1 MSIIT
6 KTIGKGEYA
15 YLVKREGKKVV
26 HKYIGRVNDPKVAK
40 IISDKKETFAVP
52 ERFRSLFWDTS
63 LKNIHLRKNAGYI
76 IERVLEFGDMDA
88 VEWMQRVYTLQTV
101 IDVLTL
107 SRSITEKTRNFWLQ
121 WFGVRNA

>member
-26 HKYIGRVNDPKVAK
+26 HKYIGPVNDPKVAK
-40 IISDKKETFAVP
+40 IISDKKETLAVP

-63 LKNIHLRKNAGYI
+63 LKNIHLRKNARYV
-76 IERVLEFGDMDA
+76 IERILDFGDLDA

-107 SRSITEKTRNFWLQ
+107 SRSITEKSRNFWLQ

>member
-1 MSIIT
+1 MSIII

-15 YLVKREGKKVV
+15 YLVKREGKKVI
-26 HKYIGRVNDPKVAK
+26 HKYIGSVTNPKVAK
-40 IISDKKETFAVP
+40 IISDKKETLAVP

-63 LKNIHLRKNAGYI
+63 LKNIHIRKNARYI
-76 IERVLEFGDMDA
+76 IERILEFGDMDA

-107 SRSITEKTRNFWLQ
+107 SRSITEKSRNFWLQ

>member
-26 HKYIGRVNDPKVAK
+26 HKYIGPVSNPKVAK
-40 IISDKKETFAVP
+40 IISDKKETAAVP

-63 LKNIHLRKNAGYI
+63 LKNIHLRKNARYV
-76 IERVLEFGDMDA
+76 IERILEFGDLDS

>member
-26 HKYIGRVNDPKVAK
+26 HKYIGRVNDPKVEK
-40 IISDKKETFAVP
+40 IISDKKETLAVP

-63 LKNIHLRKNAGYI
+63 LKNIHLRKNARYV
-76 IERVLEFGDMDA
+76 IERILDFGDLDA

-107 SRSITEKTRNFWLQ
+107 SRSITEKSRNFWLQ

>member
-107 SRSITEKTRNFWLQ
+107 SRSLTEKTRNFWLQ

>member
-26 HKYIGRVNDPKVAK
+26 HKYIGPVSNPKVAK
-40 IISDKKETFAVP
+40 IISDKKETLAVP

-63 LKNIHLRKNAGYI
+63 LKNIHLRKNARYV
-76 IERVLEFGDMDA
+76 IERILEFGDLDA
-88 VEWMQRVYTLQTV
+88 VEWMQRVYTLQNV

>member
-26 HKYIGRVNDPKVAK
+26 HKYIGRVSNPKVAK
-40 IISDKKETFAVP
+40 IISDRKETAAVP

-63 LKNIHLRKNAGYI
+63 LKNIHLRKNARYV
-76 IERVLEFGDMDA
+76 IERILEFGDLDA
-88 VEWMQRVYTLQTV
+88 VEWMQRVYTLQAV
-101 IDVLTL
+101 LDVLTL
-107 SRSITEKTRNFWLQ
+107 SKSITEKTRNFWLQ

>member
-40 IISDKKETFAVP
+40 IISDKKETLAVP
-52 ERFRSLFWDTS
+52 ERFRSLFWDTN
-63 LKNIHLRKNAGYI
+63 LKNIHLRKNARYV
-76 IERVLEFGDMDA
+76 IERILEFGDLDA
-88 VEWMQRVYTLQTV
+88 VEWMQRVYTLQAV

-107 SRSITEKTRNFWLQ
+107 SRSITEKSRNFWLQ